1 MQAKSVNSSD
11 KTTNGKRAK
20 GEDFTEH
27 KNILEQALAHNPCD
41 ERRVA
46 MTGKTGFAL
55 GGVAGIGA
63 LKNLGIAKIG
73 LTPAP
78 QSCKDSTRDNLQQSS

>member
-46 MTGKTGFAL
+46 TTGKTGFAS
-55 GGVAGIGA
+55 GRIAVIGA
-63 LKNLGIAKIG
+63 LKILALPK
-73 LTPAP
+73 LA
-78 QSCKDSTRDNLQQSS
+78 